1 LFCLLILVPLSWNYI
16 FINGLID
23 GASLYYPYDLPSLT
37 LFSLGT
43 ILFCKRN
50 WFAFYPMFLLA
61 LINRESSC
69 FISIAGFLLCIT
81 PINSSIKNWIK
92 QNNNLFYHV
101 LTQAVLWLCSRTI
114 LSWIFKENPGLFFE
128 QPHSMYDFLVCLMNG
143 ESHWAMRNPLW
154 FLTIFAGIW
163 IIPTVL
169 YRYIEIKEKK
179 LLICGIIYLV
189 SLTLRS
195 NMMEVRV
202 YNELNVI
209 IFVISATV
217 FLRAKEKIIKNYF
230 VNCT

>member
-1 LFCLLILVPLSWNYI
+1 
-16 FINGLID
+16 
-23 GASLYYPYDLPSLT
+23 
-37 LFSLGT
+37 
-43 ILFCKRN
+43 
-50 WFAFYPMFLLA
+50 
-61 LINRESSC
+61 
-69 FISIAGFLLCIT
+69 
-81 PINSSIKNWIK
+81 
-92 QNNNLFYHV
+92 
-101 LTQAVLWLCSRTI
+101 
-114 LSWIFKENPGLFFE
+114 
-128 QPHSMYDFLVCLMNG
+128 MYDFLVCLMNG

-217 FLRAKEKIIKNYF
+217 FSSS
-230 VNCT
+230 